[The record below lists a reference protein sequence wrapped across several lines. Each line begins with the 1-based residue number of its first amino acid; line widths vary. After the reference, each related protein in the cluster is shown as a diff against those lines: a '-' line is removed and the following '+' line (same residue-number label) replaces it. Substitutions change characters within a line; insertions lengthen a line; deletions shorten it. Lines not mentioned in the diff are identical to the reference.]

1 MSNPFNVDPWDP
13 LSSYLWAEKTLTL
26 TMIFSSMLG
35 EGDEDE
41 EVQKYTLPFS
51 PINSDF

>member
-1 MSNPFNVDPWDP
+1 MIG
-13 LSSYLWAEKTLTL
+13 KLT
-26 TMIFSSMLG
+26 G
-35 EGDEDE
+35 EGDEDDE